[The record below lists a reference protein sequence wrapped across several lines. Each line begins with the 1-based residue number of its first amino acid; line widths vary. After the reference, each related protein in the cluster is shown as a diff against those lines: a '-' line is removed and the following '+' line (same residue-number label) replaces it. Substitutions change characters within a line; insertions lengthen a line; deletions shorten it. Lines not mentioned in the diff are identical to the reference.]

1 MSIMLGYG
9 EGIVLTSD
17 DAYWV
22 SRNNISLDELV
33 LTNKRVHCTY
43 KRNNGL
49 FKKPSI
55 ESFEFN
61 LEDIIVMNGQAY
73 VQQLRYEGNQ
83 CLQIQFTQGSEY
95 FSFGNAPRKLILQWV
110 SAINNVLGTVSIAE
124 MEKPESKTS
133 LFSSA
138 LSGLADTFMDAINSA
153 TSTSTVRE
161 NSMRDKVNMFNERT
175 NYKTQSVKNYESEVR
190 NPSSVNIDKR
200 FCTNCGS
207 LLNAGAKFCSICG
220 TTVNAANKSPI
231 NETSSMPNKSKT
243 ASSYVEITRETYT
256 ERQQE
261 YVGKIYKCPNC
272 GNTVNISDVICEA
285 CGFHFSEKIAIHSA
299 RDFQEQLMRVEMKRQ
314 NRKIGFWNQRE
325 ILDAT
330 DKEVIS
336 LIKIYPIPNTIEDII
351 EFFHL
356 AVANIDINKSKKSV
370 FNTDGW
376 DGGDRERA
384 ISNAWVQKLQS
395 IYAKAEL
402 YFPNE
407 PEFAKVKE
415 VYDSIMVQ
423 LKMK

>member
-1 MSIMLGYG
+1 MDIMLGYG

-22 SRNNISLDELV
+22 SRGNVNLDELV
-33 LTNKRVHCTY
+33 LTNKRVYCTY
-43 KRNNGL
+43 KRSNGL
-49 FKKPSI
+49 FKKSSV
-55 ESFEFN
+55 EHFEFN
-61 LEDIIVMNGQAY
+61 LEDIIVTNGQAF
-73 VQQLRYEGNQ
+73 VRQLRYEGEQ

-95 FSFGNAPRKLILQWV
+95 FSFGNTPRKVILQWV
-110 SAINNVLGTVSIAE
+110 SAINNILGTVSIAE
-124 MEKPESKTS
+124 TEKSGRKSS
-133 LFSSA
+133 LFSGV
-138 LSGLADTFMDAINSA
+138 LSELTDTFMDAINST
-153 TSTSTVRE
+153 TSTSTVRA
-161 NSMRDKVNMFNERT
+161 NSMRDKANMVNERM
-175 NYKTQSVKNYESEVR
+175 NYKTQSVKSHEPEVR
-190 NPSSVNIDKR
+190 NHSRVNVDKK
-200 FCTNCGS
+200 FCANCGS
-207 LLNAGAKFCSICG
+207 PLNADAKFCSACG
-220 TTVNAANKSPI
+220 TQVNAVNNSSI
-231 NETSSMPNKSKT
+231 DETSSMLNKSRT
-243 ASSYVEITRETYT
+243 DSSHVEITRETYT

-272 GNTVNISDVICEA
+272 GNTVNISAAICEA
-285 CGFHFSEKIAIHSA
+285 CGFHLSGKIAIHSA

-314 NRKIGFWNQRE
+314 NRKIGFWDQRE

-330 DKEVIS
+330 DKEIIS
-336 LIKIYPIPNTIEDII
+336 LIKTYPIPNSIEDII

-376 DGGDRERA
+376 DGGNRERT

-415 VYDSIMVQ
+415 VYDSMMIQ

>member
-1 MSIMLGYG
+1 MNIMLGYG

-17 DAYWV
+17 DAYWA
-22 SRNNISLDELV
+22 SKSNISLDELV
-33 LTNKRVHCTY
+33 LTNKRVCCTY

-49 FKKPSI
+49 FKKPSV
-55 ESFEFN
+55 ENFEFN
-61 LEDIIVMNGQAY
+61 LEDIIVTNGQAF
-73 VQQLRYEGNQ
+73 VQQLRYNGEQ

-95 FSFGNAPRKLILQWV
+95 FSFGNAPRKVIPQWV

-124 MEKPESKTS
+124 TEKSGRKSS
-133 LFSSA
+133 LFSDA
-138 LSGLADTFMDAINSA
+138 LLGLADTFVDAINSA
-153 TSTSTVRE
+153 ATTSTVRA
-161 NSMRDKVNMFNERT
+161 NSMRDKADMVNERMK
-175 NYKTQSVKNYESEVR
+175 YKTQSAKSRDPEVR
-190 NPSSVNIDKR
+190 NSSSVNIDEK
-200 FCTNCGS
+200 FCINCGA
-207 LLNAGAKFCSICG
+207 LLNADAKFCSACG
-220 TTVNAANKSPI
+220 TPVDAVNNSPI
-231 NETSSMPNKSKT
+231 DETSSMPNKSKT
-243 ASSYVEITRETYT
+243 DSLHVEITRETYK

-272 GNTVNISDVICEA
+272 GNTVNISDAICEA
-285 CGFHFSEKIAIHSA
+285 CGFHLSGKIAIRSA

-314 NRKIGFWNQRE
+314 NRKIGVWNHRE

-336 LIKIYPIPNTIEDII
+336 LIKTYPIPNAIEDII

-376 DGGDRERA
+376 DGGNRERA

-407 PEFAKVKE
+407 PEFTKIKE
-415 VYDSIMVQ
+415 VYDSMMAQ